1 MCATSSGIELS
12 VKPMIFHLQIHFG
25 GTRRGSD
32 KVPIHG
38 TGSFDYDIV
47 KGKALPKDEALNT
60 RFISKRWNKLL
71 PKLKHPS
78 VSVIKVRGRFEY
90 HI

>member
-1 MCATSSGIELS
+1 ME
-12 VKPMIFHLQIHFG
+12 
-25 GTRRGSD
+25 RE
-32 KVPIHG
+32 
-38 TGSFDYDIV
+38 SFDYDIV

-71 PKLKHPS
+71 PKLKHLS

>member
-1 MCATSSGIELS
+1 MEVLAEEAIKFQFME
-12 VKPMIFHLQIHFG
+12 
-25 GTRRGSD
+25 RE
-32 KVPIHG
+32 
-38 TGSFDYDIV
+38 SFEYDIV
-47 KGKALPKDEALNT
+47 KGKSLPKDEALNT